1 MTITQDSLILQ
12 GLTIPLRIQKGKR
25 RRMMMTFSQNTLLVE
40 TTSGVL
46 SDLDTDFMRQ
56 HAAWILKHFQRQSG
70 SWKFQQEFLSAI
82 THKTLI
88 FGKEVPVHFEVSSHY
103 SYHFKDNILTIR
115 APEASPARKKT
126 LIAAV
131 LKRIAG
137 DYLKKCMLYWVELTG
152 LKVNV
157 LRIKNHRTKWG
168 SCSSLG
174 NINLNWHLVMVDR
187 SLVDYVLVHELMH
200 LKEMNHSAKFWKC
213 VEQFYPDYKMAKKA
227 LGERQWIIGIYS

>member
-1 MTITQDSLILQ
+1 LTITQDSLILQ

-40 TTSGVL
+40 TTTGVL
-46 SDLDTDFMRQ
+46 SDLDTAFMRQ
-56 HAAWILKHFQRQSG
+56 HSAWILKHFHRQSG
-70 SWKFQQEFLSAI
+70 SWQFQQEFLSAI
-82 THKTLI
+82 TQKTMI
-88 FGKEVPVHFEVSSHY
+88 FGKEVSVHFEVSTHY
-103 SYHFKDNILTIR
+103 SYHLKDNVLIIR
-115 APEASPARKKT
+115 APEASPARKKA

-131 LKRIAG
+131 LKRIAV
-137 DYLKKCMLYWVELTG
+137 DYLKKCMLYWGEITG
-152 LKVNV
+152 LKVNT
-157 LRIKNHRTKWG
+157 LRVKNHRTKWG

-227 LGERQWIIGIYS
+227 LSERQWIIGIYS